1 MTLLEPWVMIRLL
14 VGAVATALFA
24 YAALVGARVLR
35 HPHIET
41 ATEERLVLERH
52 FELAA
57 TLLRVGA
64 LLQVFSMLIS
74 IVAADRLSGSIRGAM
89 CGYGVFGQ
97 NRWGWWS
104 IAVGF
109 MASLGSAVVLQILSL
124 DRRVRG
130 FDLMRSLSLA
140 CVVLAP
146 IVAFDWGLS
155 LAWLTKLDL
164 TVVASC
170 CSTTLDGVGRDG
182 ALFWQGPRVGVSW
195 AAAVGI
201 PAAIGAALIARHRP
215 GRALVGIS
223 GAATLAMLPVAVGA
237 TVLEVA
243 PHVYQVP
250 EHLCPFCLLKADA
263 YFIGYPLLAAIFL
276 ATTWG
281 IGGALAAGLSTGPH
295 ARSVFPTFARS
306 LMTRQAFAWTCALV
320 LGSAPVLFDRIASPG
335 ASLFR

>member
-1 MTLLEPWVMIRLL
+1 MIRLL
-14 VGAVATALFA
+14 VGAVATALFG
-24 YAALVGARVLR
+24 YAAMVGARVLR
-35 HPHIET
+35 HARIET

-64 LLQVFSMLIS
+64 LLQVFSTLIS

-104 IAVGF
+104 IAAGLT
-109 MASLGSAVVLQILSL
+109 ASLGSAVMLQILSL

-130 FDLMRSLSLA
+130 FDLMRSVSLG

-146 IVAFDWGLS
+146 VVAFDWGLS

-164 TVVASC
+164 SVIASC
-170 CSTTLDGVGRDG
+170 CSTTLDAAGRDG

-195 AAAVGI
+195 GAAVGI
-201 PAAIGAALIARHRP
+201 PLAIGAALLARRRP

-223 GAATLAMLPVAVGA
+223 GAATLLMLPVAAGA
-237 TVLEVA
+237 VVLEVA

-250 EHLCPFCLLKADA
+250 AHLCPFCLLKADA
-263 YFIGYPLLAAIFL
+263 YFVGYPLLGAIFL
-276 ATTWG
+276 AVTWG
-281 IGGALAAGLSTGPH
+281 VGGALAASLSTGPH
-295 ARSVFPTFARS
+295 ARSVFPHFARS
-306 LMTRQAFAWTCALV
+306 LMTRQAVAWAFALV
-320 LGSAPVLFDRIASPG
+320 LGSAPVLFDTITSPG